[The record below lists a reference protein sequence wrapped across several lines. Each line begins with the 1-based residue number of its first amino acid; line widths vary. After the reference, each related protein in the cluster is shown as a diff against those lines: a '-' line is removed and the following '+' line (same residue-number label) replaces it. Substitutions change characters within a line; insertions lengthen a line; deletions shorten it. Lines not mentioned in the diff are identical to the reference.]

1 MPVERAEA
9 PVEAN
14 LQRGSAGTGLQHED
28 FAMELFTAA
37 IPILQAHGEGGLT
50 RITCSGEAGGA
61 VPQLGKSRPIMG

>member
-1 MPVERAEA
+1 LPVERAEA

-14 LQRGSAGTGLQHED
+14 LQRGSAGAGLQHED